1 MIKIDEAIRIAK
13 IIAQA
18 PEERLP
24 MIVKI
29 FEQAEVSIEGLEAV
43 AVFEQAEVS
52 IEGLEAVADWRALV
66 TQGFIVDLQ
75 TFTEKVRKR
84 FPSYIDGEQ
93 IRIPARE
100 FSAFC
105 REERLNPYHVRSALA
120 DKDILVTAMDG
131 DKTCYTIPSRISVNG
146 EQRTVRCVV
155 LKLPEE

>member
-29 FEQAEVSIEGLEAV
+29 
-43 AVFEQAEVS
+43 FEQAEVS

-84 FPSYIDGEQ
+84 FPSYIDGEH

-120 DKDILVTAMDG
+120 GKDILVTAMDG